1 MQLFFETSDENSN
14 AKGLNFFN
22 GKVKKI
28 VSKNCRLPLLGWYE
42 ISSFQKEMNK
52 KTFSL
57 IMDIHVFLIM
67 IIL

>member
-28 VSKNCRLPLLGWYE
+28 VSKIDCRLPLLGWYE

-52 KTFSL
+52 KKL
-57 IMDIHVFLIM
+57 FL
-67 IIL
+67 